1 MATLRARVDELETT
15 RGRWRSAREC
25 SDSEL
30 LFIIDWPADTT
41 PTDAELER
49 IARAGAVAN
58 NKEGAEHGRKS

>member
-1 MATLRARVDELETT
+1 MATLRARVGELETT

-30 LFIIDWPADTT
+30 LFIIGGSVATV
-41 PTDAELER
+41 PTDAELVR
-49 IARAGAVAN
+49 LAGAEGAVD

>member
-1 MATLRARVDELETT
+1 MANLRARVGELETR
-15 RGRWRSAREC
+15 RGPWRTAREC

-30 LFIIDWPADTT
+30 LFIIDWPVGTV

-49 IARAGAVAN
+49 IAGAEGMAS

>member
-30 LFIIDWPADTT
+30 LFIVGGLASTI
-41 PTDAELER
+41 PTDAELVR
-49 IARAGAVAN
+49 IAGAEGAAD
-58 NKEGAEHGRKS
+58 NKEGAGHGRKS

>member
-1 MATLRARVDELETT
+1 MANLRARVGELETR
-15 RGRWRSAREC
+15 RGPWRTAREC

-30 LFIIDWPADTT
+30 LFIIGWPVGTT

-49 IARAGAVAN
+49 IARAVGVAN

>member
-1 MATLRARVDELETT
+1 MATLSARVVELETM

-30 LFIIDWPADTT
+30 LFIIGGLVGTV

-49 IARAGAVAN
+49 IAGAEGMAST
-58 NKEGAEHGRKS
+58 KEGAKHGRKS

>member
-1 MATLRARVDELETT
+1 MATLRARVGELETT

-30 LFIIDWPADTT
+30 LHIIGVAGGAV
-41 PTDAELER
+41 PTDAELQQ
-49 IARAGAVAN
+49 IASAEGAAD